1 MTKSRPD
8 RPSQEQVVSQLLA
21 AVPQKNEA
29 ATVERTAKGMLVS
42 IPVRRPRWLVPPLS
56 WVVPFSEKRRV
67 ELDPAGR
74 LVLESC
80 DGRRTVE
87 EVIERFA
94 GEHKLSFRE
103 SQLAV
108 TQFLKELVKR
118 GIIAIVGTN
127 EEN

>member
-1 MTKSRPD
+1 MTKSRAD
-8 RPSQEQVVSQLLA
+8 RPSREQLVSRLLA

-29 ATVERTAKGMLVS
+29 ATVERTAEGMLVS

-56 WVVPFSEKRRV
+56 WVVPFSQKRQV
-67 ELDPAGR
+67 ELDAAGR

-108 TQFLKELVKR
+108 TQFLRELVTR
-118 GIIAIVGTN
+118 GVIAIVGTN

>member
-8 RPSQEQVVSQLLA
+8 RPSREQVVSRLLA

-29 ATVERTAKGMLVS
+29 ATVERTAEGMLVS
-42 IPVRRPRWLVPPLS
+42 IPVRRPRWLVPPIS
-56 WVVPFSEKRRV
+56 WVVPFSQKRRV
-67 ELDPAGR
+67 ELDAAGR

-108 TQFLKELVKR
+108 TQFLRELVKR
-118 GIIAIVGTN
+118 GVIAIVGTN